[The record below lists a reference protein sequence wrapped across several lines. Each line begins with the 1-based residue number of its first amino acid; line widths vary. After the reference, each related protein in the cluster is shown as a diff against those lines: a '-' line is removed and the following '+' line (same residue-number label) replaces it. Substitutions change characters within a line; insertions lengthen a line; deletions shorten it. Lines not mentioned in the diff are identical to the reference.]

1 MEWNLLTAQ
10 NFNIIE
16 REINKHNFSPAEY
29 HIVKKVICH
38 TGDLDYASI
47 INFVNQP
54 LSLGIAALEARVAIM
69 VDTPV
74 IQTGIFPDLQQTFMN
89 PIYCLDDF
97 TLSASITATK
107 SKRWQTLGKR
117 YPHAIYIIGEN
128 PVSLFSLL
136 DLIESTEVNPSLI
149 ITTLAGFTRKEMMNK
164 MLQKSG
170 VSHIRID
177 SSKGG
182 VGVAIT
188 IFQGLLELGY
198 INLMSKEV
206 Q

>member
-10 NFNIIE
+10 NFNIID
-16 REINKHNFSPAEY
+16 REIDKNDFSPAEY
-29 HIVKKVICH
+29 HIVKRVISH
-38 TGDLDYASI
+38 TGDLEYASM

-54 LSLGIAALEARVAIM
+54 LSVGVAALKTRVAIM

-74 IQTGIFPDLQQTFMN
+74 IQTGIFPYLQETFMN
-89 PIYCLDDF
+89 PIYCLEDF

-107 SKRWQTLGKR
+107 SKIWQTLGKR
-117 YPHAIYIIGEN
+117 YPRAIYIIGEN

-136 DLIESTEVNPSLI
+136 DLMESAEVKPSLI
-149 ITTLAGFTRKEMMNK
+149 ITTPAGFTRKEMINK

-170 VSHIRID
+170 ISHIRLD

-182 VGVAIT
+182 VGVAIS
-188 IFQGLLELGY
+188 IFQGLLELAWLTM
-198 INLMSKEV
+198 NNE
-206 Q
+206 